1 MNIKHFKHFKQ
12 RFTVISK
19 LTVAVATNKPFLIAT
34 VDSKS
39 KPFICSNLK
48 AQDSIKFAG
57 IAAMH
62 LAEVNNITFKDATN
76 NIQQQML
83 TIYRESL
90 GLENKETIDG

>member
-1 MNIKHFKHFKQ
+1 MNIKQLKQ
-12 RFTVISK
+12 RLTVISK

-48 AQDSIKFAG
+48 APDSIKFAG

-90 GLENKETIDG
+90 GLEIKETNNE

>member
-1 MNIKHFKHFKQ
+1 MNIKQLKQ
-12 RFTVISK
+12 RLTVISK
-19 LTVAVATNKPFLIAT
+19 VAVAITSNKPFLIAT
-34 VDSKS
+34 VDNQS

-48 AQDSIKFAG
+48 APDSIKFAG

-76 NIQQQML
+76 SIQQQML

-90 GLENKETIDG
+90 GLELKETNNA

>member
-1 MNIKHFKHFKQ
+1 MNINQLKQ
-12 RFTVISK
+12 RITVISK
-19 LTVAVATNKPFLIAT
+19 VAVSVATNKPFLIAT
-34 VDSKS
+34 VDSDS

-62 LAEVNNITFKDATN
+62 LSEVNNITFKEATN

-90 GLENKETIDG
+90 GLENKESTNE

>member
-1 MNIKHFKHFKQ
+1 MNIKQLKQ
-12 RFTVISK
+12 RITVISK
-19 LTVAVATNKPFLIAT
+19 LAVAVSTNKPFLIAT

-48 AQDSIKFAG
+48 AHDSIKFAG

-90 GLENKETIDG
+90 GLELKETNNE

>member
-1 MNIKHFKHFKQ
+1 MNIKQLKQ
-12 RFTVISK
+12 RISVIST
-19 LTVAVATNKPFLIAT
+19 LAVAVSTNKPFLIAT

-48 AQDSIKFAG
+48 ATDSIKFAG

-62 LAEVNNITFKDATN
+62 LAEVNNISFKDATN

-90 GLENKETIDG
+90 GLESKETMHE

>member
-1 MNIKHFKHFKQ
+1 MNINQIKQ
-12 RFTVISK
+12 RATVISK
-19 LTVAVATNKPFLIAT
+19 VVMSVVKNKPFLIAT
-34 VDSKS
+34 VDSNS

-48 AQDSIKFAG
+48 ATDSIKFAG

-90 GLENKETIDG
+90 GLENKESTNE

>member
-1 MNIKHFKHFKQ
+1 MNINQFKQ

-19 LTVAVATNKPFLIAT
+19 LAVSVATNKPFLIAT

-90 GLENKETIDG
+90 GLENKESKDE

>member
-1 MNIKHFKHFKQ
+1 MNIKQLKQ
-12 RFTVISK
+12 RISVIST
-19 LTVAVATNKPFLIAT
+19 LAVAVSTNKPFLIAT
-34 VDSKS
+34 VDSNS

-48 AQDSIKFAG
+48 ASDSIKFAG

-62 LAEVNNITFKDATN
+62 LAEVNNISFKDATN

-90 GLENKETIDG
+90 GLESKETMHE

>member
-1 MNIKHFKHFKQ
+1 MNIKQLKQ
-12 RFTVISK
+12 RITVISK
-19 LTVAVATNKPFLIAT
+19 LSVAVATNKPFLIAT

-48 AQDSIKFAG
+48 APDSIKFAG

-62 LAEVNNITFKDATN
+62 LAEVNNITFKEATN

-90 GLENKETIDG
+90 GLEHKETNNE

>member
-1 MNIKHFKHFKQ
+1 MNIKQLKQ
-12 RFTVISK
+12 RLTVISK

-48 AQDSIKFAG
+48 APDSIKFAG

-90 GLENKETIDG
+90 GLEIKETTDE

>member
-1 MNIKHFKHFKQ
+1 MNIKQLKQ
-12 RFTVISK
+12 RLTVISK
-19 LTVAVATNKPFLIAT
+19 LTVAIATNKPFLIAT
-34 VDSKS
+34 VDTKS

-48 AQDSIKFAG
+48 ASDSIKFAG

-90 GLENKETIDG
+90 GLDNKETDHE

>member
-1 MNIKHFKHFKQ
+1 MNINQLKQ

-19 LTVAVATNKPFLIAT
+19 LALAVASNKPFLIAT
-34 VDSKS
+34 VDSNS

-48 AQDSIKFAG
+48 APDSIKFAG

-62 LAEVNNITFKDATN
+62 LAEVNNISFKEATN

-90 GLENKETIDG
+90 GLENKESIDE

>member
-1 MNIKHFKHFKQ
+1 MNIKQLKQ
-12 RFTVISK
+12 RLTVISK
-19 LTVAVATNKPFLIAT
+19 ITVAIATNKPFLIAT
-34 VDSKS
+34 VDNKS

-48 AQDSIKFAG
+48 TTDSIKFAG

-76 NIQQQML
+76 SIQQQML

-90 GLENKETIDG
+90 GLDNKETVHE

>member
-1 MNIKHFKHFKQ
+1 MNINQFKQ

-19 LTVAVATNKPFLIAT
+19 LTVAVATNKPFLVAT
-34 VDSKS
+34 VDSDS

-48 AQDSIKFAG
+48 ATDSIKFAG
-57 IAAMH
+57 IAAMD

-90 GLENKETIDG
+90 GLENKESKDE

>member
-1 MNIKHFKHFKQ
+1 MNINQFKQ

-19 LTVAVATNKPFLIAT
+19 LAVSVVTNKPFLIAT

-90 GLENKETIDG
+90 GLDNKETNNE

>member
-1 MNIKHFKHFKQ
+1 MNINQFKQ

-19 LTVAVATNKPFLIAT
+19 LTVAVVTNKPFLIAT

-48 AQDSIKFAG
+48 ATDSIKFAG

-90 GLENKETIDG
+90 GLENKESTDE

>member
-1 MNIKHFKHFKQ
+1 MNIKQLKQ
-12 RFTVISK
+12 RLTVISK
-19 LTVAVATNKPFLIAT
+19 LTVAIATNKPFLIAT
-34 VDSKS
+34 VDNKS

-48 AQDSIKFAG
+48 AYDSIKFAG

-90 GLENKETIDG
+90 GLDNKETIHE

>member
-1 MNIKHFKHFKQ
+1 MNINQFKQ

-19 LTVAVATNKPFLIAT
+19 LTVAVATNKPFLIAI
-34 VDSKS
+34 VDSDS

-48 AQDSIKFAG
+48 ATDSIKFAG

-62 LAEVNNITFKDATN
+62 LAEVNNIAFKDATN
-76 NIQQQML
+76 SIQQQML

-90 GLENKETIDG
+90 GLENKESTDE

>member
-1 MNIKHFKHFKQ
+1 MNIKQLKQ
-12 RFTVISK
+12 RITVISK
-19 LTVAVATNKPFLIAT
+19 LSVAVATNKPFLIAT

-90 GLENKETIDG
+90 GLENKESTDE

>member
-1 MNIKHFKHFKQ
+1 MNIKQLKQ
-12 RFTVISK
+12 RITVISK
-19 LTVAVATNKPFLIAT
+19 MSVAVATNKPFLIAT

-90 GLENKETIDG
+90 GLENKESTDE

>member
-1 MNIKHFKHFKQ
+1 MNIKQLKQ
-12 RFTVISK
+12 RISVISK
-19 LTVAVATNKPFLIAT
+19 LAVAVSTNKPFLIAT
-34 VDSKS
+34 VDSQS

-48 AQDSIKFAG
+48 AVDSIKFAG

-62 LAEVNNITFKDATN
+62 LAEVNNITFKEATN

-90 GLENKETIDG
+90 GLENKETVDE

>member
-1 MNIKHFKHFKQ
+1 MNIKQLKQ
-12 RFTVISK
+12 RITVISK
-19 LTVAVATNKPFLIAT
+19 LSVAVATNKPFLIAT

-90 GLENKETIDG
+90 GLKNKESTDE

>member
-1 MNIKHFKHFKQ
+1 MNIKQLKQ
-12 RFTVISK
+12 RLTVISK
-19 LTVAVATNKPFLIAT
+19 LTVAVANNKPFLIAT
-34 VDSKS
+34 VDNKS

-48 AQDSIKFAG
+48 APDSIKFAG

-90 GLENKETIDG
+90 GLEIKETSNE

>member
-1 MNIKHFKHFKQ
+1 MNIKQLEQ
-12 RFTVISK
+12 RLTVISK
-19 LTVAVATNKPFLIAT
+19 LTIAVATNKPFLIAT

-62 LAEVNNITFKDATN
+62 LAEVNNITFKEATN

-90 GLENKETIDG
+90 GLENKETTDE

>member
-1 MNIKHFKHFKQ
+1 MNINQFKQ

-19 LTVAVATNKPFLIAT
+19 LTVAVATNKPFLVAT
-34 VDSKS
+34 VDSDS

-48 AQDSIKFAG
+48 ATDSIKFAG

-90 GLENKETIDG
+90 GLENKETNNE

>member
-1 MNIKHFKHFKQ
+1 MNINQFKQ

-19 LTVAVATNKPFLIAT
+19 LALAVATNKPFLIAT

-48 AQDSIKFAG
+48 ASDSIKFAG

-90 GLENKETIDG
+90 GLENKESTDE

>member
-1 MNIKHFKHFKQ
+1 MNIKQLTQ
-12 RFTVISK
+12 RISVISK
-19 LTVAVATNKPFLIAT
+19 LAVAVSTNKPFLIAT

-48 AQDSIKFAG
+48 AADSIKFAG
-57 IAAMH
+57 IA
-62 LAEVNNITFKDATN
+62 EVNNITFKEATN

-90 GLENKETIDG
+90 GLENKETTDE

>member
-1 MNIKHFKHFKQ
+1 MNINQFKQ

-34 VDSKS
+34 VDSDS

-48 AQDSIKFAG
+48 ATDSIKFAG

-76 NIQQQML
+76 SIQKQML

-90 GLENKETIDG
+90 GLESKESTDE

>member
-1 MNIKHFKHFKQ
+1 MNITQLKQ
-12 RFTVISK
+12 RLTVISK
-19 LTVAVATNKPFLIAT
+19 LAVAVSTNKPFLIAT
-34 VDSKS
+34 VDTNS

-48 AQDSIKFAG
+48 ASDSIKFAG

-76 NIQQQML
+76 SIQQQML

-90 GLENKETIDG
+90 GLELKETNNE

>member
-1 MNIKHFKHFKQ
+1 MNIKQLKQ
-12 RFTVISK
+12 RVTVISK
-19 LTVAVATNKPFLIAT
+19 LSVAVATNKPFLIAT

-90 GLENKETIDG
+90 GLENKESTDE